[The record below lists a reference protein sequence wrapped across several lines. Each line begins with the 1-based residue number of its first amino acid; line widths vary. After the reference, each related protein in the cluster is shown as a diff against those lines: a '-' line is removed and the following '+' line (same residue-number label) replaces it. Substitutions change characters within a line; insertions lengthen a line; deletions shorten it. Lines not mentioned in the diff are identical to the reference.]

1 METTKKDG
9 LAIVKRLG
17 DNKYNFIDANGNEQL
32 FDRLDN
38 FKDGFARVQ
47 RKDGKWNFIGED
59 CKLLS
64 NEWFG
69 YVDYFK
75 NRLARVQRKEDKKCN
90 YINKNGKIISDE
102 WFNRVFDFKDGL
114 AVVERTNGEFCKIDK
129 TGKIVGLS
137 K

>member
-1 METTKKDG
+1 MNATKKEEFTKVQRLVDG
-9 LAIVKRLG
+9 KC
-17 DNKYNFIDANGNEQL
+17 NYIDANGNEQL

-47 RKDGKWNFIGED
+47 RANGEWNFIGED

-75 NRLARVQRKEDKKCN
+75 NGIARVQRSDKQCN

-114 AVVERTNGEFCKIDK
+114 AVVERTNGEFCKINK

>member
-1 METTKKDG
+1 MNATNKEG
-9 LAIVKRLG
+9 LAIAKRIS
-17 DNKYNFIDANGNEQL
+17 DNKYNFIDAQGNEQL
-32 FDRLDN
+32 FYRLEN

-47 RKDGKWNFIGED
+47 RTDGKWNFINQDG
-59 CKLLS
+59 KLLS

-129 TGKIVGLS
+129 NGKIVVR

>member
-1 METTKKDG
+1 MNTTNKEEFTK
-9 LAIVKRLG
+9 VQRVS

-32 FDRLDN
+32 FYRLEN

-47 RKDGKWNFIGED
+47 RDDGKWNFINQDG
-59 CKLLS
+59 KLLS

-129 TGKIVGLS
+129 NGKIVVR

>member
-1 METTKKDG
+1 METTKEE
-9 LAIVKRLG
+9 LAIVKRLS

-32 FDRLDN
+32 FYRLDN

-47 RKDGKWNFIGED
+47 RKDSKWNFINQDG
-59 CKLLS
+59 KLLS

-129 TGKIVGLS
+129 QGRIVGLS
-137 K
+137 E

>member
-1 METTKKDG
+1 METTKKEE
-9 LAIVKRLG
+9 LTKVQRVS
-17 DNKYNFIDANGNEQL
+17 DNKYNFIDANGNEQW
-32 FDRLDN
+32 FYRLDN

-47 RKDGKWNFIGED
+47 RDDGKWNFINQDG
-59 CKLLS
+59 KLLS

-129 TGKIVGLS
+129 TGKIVVS

>member
-1 METTKKDG
+1 MNATKKEEFTR
-9 LAIVKRLG
+9 VQRVS
-17 DNKYNFIDANGNEQL
+17 DNKYNFLDTNGNEQL
-32 FDRLDN
+32 FYRLDN

-47 RKDGKWNFIGED
+47 REDGKFNFIGED

-90 YINKNGKIISDE
+90 YINKKGKIISDE
-102 WFNRVFDFKDGL
+102 WFNRVFEFKDGY
-114 AVVERTNGEFCKIDK
+114 ANVERTNGEFCKIDK
-129 TGKIVGLS
+129 NGKIVVS

>member
-1 METTKKDG
+1 M
-9 LAIVKRLG
+9 
-17 DNKYNFIDANGNEQL
+17 
-32 FDRLDN
+32 
-38 FKDGFARVQ
+38 
-47 RKDGKWNFIGED
+47 
-59 CKLLS
+59 LS

-90 YINKNGKIISDE
+90 YINKDGKIISDE

-114 AVVERTNGEFCKIDK
+114 AVVERSNGEFCKIDK
-129 TGKIVGLS
+129 NGKIVVS